1 MEKQIAVLA
10 DPELADAMRLA
21 GVRRTR
27 ALRAAPGAASAV
39 DEALREWLAAE
50 DIGVIVIG
58 ADHAELARG
67 LIASFRKGKRI
78 SPIIVEV
85 PSQSGSWQADAT
97 QYYQQLGRE
106 FLGLEIML
114 QDDGS
119 EADDSR
125 SGTA

>member
-1 MEKQIAVLA
+1 MQKQIVVMA
-10 DPELADAMRLA
+10 DPELVDAMRLA

-27 ALRAAPGAASAV
+27 ALRAGPGTAAAV
-39 DEALREWLAAE
+39 DETLREWLAAE

-67 LIASFRKGKRI
+67 LISAFRKGKRI
-78 SPIIVEV
+78 SPVIVEV
-85 PSQSGSWQADAT
+85 PSQNGSWQADAT

-114 QDDGS
+114 QDDEGA
-119 EADDSR
+119 ADGSR